1 LFERRWF
8 GVHALSLRQQEMGQ
22 VAARAKSAGS
32 QVCWIASL
40 FHDKSTGITSLKPQA
55 FCRIQREQAMT
66 ATIVPWI
73 VQLAFGFGNLISA
86 QWLEM
91 RGLSGQA
98 TTEDIE
104 MFARKGVFSS
114 IGRAGAAATIVAVAL
129 TAFQP
134 STAFAGSAPAN
145 GATATTG
152 TSTATDF
159 SSRGRYYRGGGGGAA
174 AAAAFAGIVGTGIA
188 IAAAQNRR
196 DYYDSYGYYGGG
208 PAYYAAPPAY
218 YGGGPVYYG
227 GGGYYRNSGVPHYR
241 GHPLA
246 SW

>member
-1 LFERRWF
+1 
-8 GVHALSLRQQEMGQ
+8 
-22 VAARAKSAGS
+22 
-32 QVCWIASL
+32 
-40 FHDKSTGITSLKPQA
+40 
-55 FCRIQREQAMT
+55 MT
-66 ATIVPWI
+66 ATISPEI
-73 VQLAFGFGNLISA
+73 VQLALGLRNLNSA
-86 QWLEM
+86 QWLAI
-91 RGLSGQA
+91 RGLSGQT
-98 TTEDIE
+98 TTEDIK

-114 IGRAGAAATIVAVAL
+114 IGRASAAATIVAVAL
-129 TAFQP
+129 TGFEP
-134 STAFAGSAPAN
+134 SMAFAGSAPAK
-145 GATATTG
+145 GATATVG

-159 SSRGRYYRGGGGGAA
+159 SSRGRRYGGGAA